1 MNPTGFLFYL
11 ACVAIFSTYM
21 VYRVVPKYGPKDP
34 MVYLSICS
42 LVGSVSVMAIK
53 VGRCGRQMQKTKGTY
68 IVVGPG
74 TGLWNRIE
82 VDDRGEQPV
91 DTRFDLLVRVDCIG
105 LHLGANGRAPL
116 GIWKA
121 GNDSR

>member
-1 MNPTGFLFYL
+1 
-11 ACVAIFSTYM
+11 
-21 VYRVVPKYGPKDP
+21 

-53 VGRCGRQMQKTKGTY
+53 VGRCGRQMQKTTGTY